1 MPPDAQAVE
10 NELEKLLLL
19 RPAADG
25 QAMPWSVTTD
35 MLATS
40 SWAPECNI
48 FACIRHMEAGNLAA
62 VWKELARGRKDVEG
76 LLFPLLSLLARE
88 FRQLWQACAGEK
100 VRFHPSEASAKQQL
114 ARRLGPAALA
124 RCLGMVM
131 DAELAVKSGRCTP
144 EQSLDKLATD
154 LVALFAAAR
163 R

>member
-1 MPPDAQAVE
+1 M
-10 NELEKLLLL
+10 
-19 RPAADG
+19 
-25 QAMPWSVTTD
+25 
-35 MLATS
+35 
-40 SWAPECNI
+40 
-48 FACIRHMEAGNLAA
+48 
-62 VWKELARGRKDVEG
+62 EG

-100 VRFHPSEASAKQQL
+100 VRFHPSEANAKQQL

-124 RCLGMVM
+124 RCLGMIM
-131 DAELAVKSGRCTP
+131 DAELAIKSGRCTP